1 MSSVDDQVATQI
13 ANIERSTGRSMGD
26 WAQIVR
32 ASGLGRHGQA
42 VAMLK
47 AEYGV
52 GHGNANRI
60 VTEALKK
67 QAGGAPS
74 PDELV
79 ESQYSGASASLRPAY
94 EAVVA
99 AVSAFGDDVEF
110 APKKTYVSMRRR
122 KQFGQVGPAA
132 GQLEVSLNLPGRE
145 ATERLRPATGM
156 ATHRVRISD
165 ARGLDD
171 ELLGWLREAYAG
183 AGAVTR
189 Q

>member
-1 MSSVDDQVATQI
+1 MSSLDDQVANQI
-13 ANIERSTGRSMGD
+13 ANIERDTGRSMNE
-26 WAQIVR
+26 WTQIVT
-32 ASGLGRHGQA
+32 ASKLENHSEA

-47 AEYGV
+47 ADYGI

-60 VTEALKK
+60 VTEARKTA
-67 QAGGAPS
+67 AGGPPS

-79 ESQYSGASASLRPAY
+79 ESHYSGRSAPLRPAY

-99 AVSAFGDDVEF
+99 AVLEFGDDVEF

-145 ATERLRPATGM
+145 ATERLRPAKGM
-156 ATHRVRISD
+156 ATHRVRIQD
-165 ARGLDD
+165 ASGLDH
-171 ELLGWLREAYAG
+171 ELLGWLREAYDHA
-183 AGAVTR
+183 
-189 Q
+189 